1 MREFRKHTAWYLTGY
16 PVGPDA
22 RRRLAMVSSLLELD
36 DLLATLDRE
45 QSVVP
50 GGELIRRGHT
60 NGPIRV
66 ALPDGFL
73 DDELAVPDDG
83 DVLALSGG

>member
-1 MREFRKHTAWYLTGY
+1 LSQ
-16 PVGPDA
+16 
-22 RRRLAMVSSLLELD
+22 VSSLVELD
-36 DLLATLDRE
+36 DLLAGLDRALT
-45 QSVVP
+45 VVP
-50 GGELIRRGHT
+50 GGERIRRGHT

-73 DDELAVPDDG
+73 DDPTDTSVPDET

>member
-1 MREFRKHTAWYLTGY
+1 
-16 PVGPDA
+16 
-22 RRRLAMVSSLLELD
+22 MVSSLAELD
-36 DLLATLDRE
+36 DLLATLDRGLT
-45 QSVVP
+45 VVP

-66 ALPDGFL
+66 TLPDGFL
-73 DDELAVPDDG
+73 ADEFAVPDEG

>member
-1 MREFRKHTAWYLTGY
+1 
-16 PVGPDA
+16 
-22 RRRLAMVSSLLELD
+22 MVSSLVELD
-36 DLLATLDRE
+36 DLLAGLDPALT
-45 QSVVP
+45 VVP
-50 GGELIRRGHT
+50 GGERIRRGHT

-73 DDELAVPDDG
+73 SDPAGLESDTAVPDDA